1 MPDLSAHN
9 SGNRI
14 QVSAFQNLIS
24 SSWIQSTSE
33 SYSPH
38 SFESASSLTRI
49 ESLFPLEA
57 MHSICS

>member
-14 QVSAFQNLIS
+14 QVSAFQNLI
-24 SSWIQSTSE
+24 SWIQSTSE